1 MIEEQVRQGNKAD
14 VSIFQECANRDK
26 KHGGFEWEETEDG
39 FEFWDMVV
47 LYKEFDEF
55 FEKYPKQKAAKMQDA
70 ENTTTGPHKGID
82 WEQRRCEIA
91 KEILPNAKYYQR
103 YRSDGLLHNLTMEES
118 VKVAVLYADALIA
131 ELKKGG
137 EQ

>member
-82 WEQRRCEIA
+82 WEQRRYEIA